1 MQTISRSAL
10 VPYSSAQMYDLV
22 NDIKSYPDFLPWCR
36 SSRIISEDQD
46 EIRAELELAKG
57 SLHKTFAT
65 CNRLQHN
72 KMIEMRLLEG
82 PFKHLEGFWR
92 FTMLDDTSSKVSLD
106 MAFEFQSRL
115 LTMTVGPMFNQ
126 IANSLVDAFTQRAKQ
141 VYG

>member
-10 VPYSSAQMYDLV
+10 VPYTNAQMYDLV

-36 SSRIISEDQD
+36 RSRVISEDED

-65 CNRLQHN
+65 CNRLQHH

-92 FTMLDDTSSKVSLD
+92 FTSLDETSSKVSLD
-106 MAFEFQSRL
+106 MEFEFKNRI

-126 IANSLVDAFTQRAKQ
+126 IANSLVDAFTQRARQ
-141 VYG
+141 IYG

>member
-10 VPYSSAQMYDLV
+10 VPYTNVQMYDLV

-36 SSRIISEDQD
+36 NSRIISEDED
-46 EIRAELELAKG
+46 EIRAELELVKG
-57 SLHKTFAT
+57 ALHKTFAT

-92 FTMLDDTSSKVSLD
+92 FTSLNETSSKVSLD

-126 IANSLVDAFTQRAKQ
+126 IANSLVDAFTERAKQ